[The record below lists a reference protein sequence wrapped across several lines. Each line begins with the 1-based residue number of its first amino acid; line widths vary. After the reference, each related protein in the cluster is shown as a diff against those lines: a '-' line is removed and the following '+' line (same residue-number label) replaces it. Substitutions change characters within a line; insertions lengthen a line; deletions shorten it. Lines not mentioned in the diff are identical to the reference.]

1 MGGVNGWGSR
11 FSGGSW
17 QVSPKVIKVNIAHD
31 KLCRQHMPPD
41 GRGEKGTSV
50 L

>member
-1 MGGVNGWGSR
+1 MGGANELGGS
-11 FSGGSW
+11 FGGGSW
-17 QVSPKVIKVNIAHD
+17 QASPRVIKVNIAHD

-41 GRGEKGTSV
+41 GQGEKGTSV